1 MSNQNQK
8 VSKNQKADP
17 LGKFFSSLIL
27 VGLPSEVSLWV
38 LHTLT
43 NSLGIENLGL
53 SLEKWSET
61 RNAEKLLAHD
71 DLPVCCPPQ
80 IVVDRICVLTDF
92 FFIAFLMD
100 VYHILHLFK
109 DRRCSLMHYHVI
121 KCKV

>member
-17 LGKFFSSLIL
+17 LGEIFSSLIL

-53 SLEKWSET
+53 SLENGVKH
-61 RNAEKLLAHD
+61 RNAEKN
-71 DLPVCCPPQ
+71 VS
-80 IVVDRICVLTDF
+80 T
-92 FFIAFLMD
+92 
-100 VYHILHLFK
+100 
-109 DRRCSLMHYHVI
+109 
-121 KCKV
+121 